1 MSYQTK
7 DTFKSIFNI
16 QIFINAFI
24 ILGFGIQQKE
34 IGYFI
39 LAIFNLLGLLIYD
52 SSNRKK
58 LVKFNRFIQIIIQAF
73 IIPLAVS
80 YLIRSTIYNWNSGL
94 IYIILIYG
102 IVMYIPYSIALIG
115 EIKTSIMRL
124 LVTPLLFI
132 FNGLSSFDI
141 MTMNTNVAN
150 NQLVKVLSNSSLLG
164 ALTFSTIILTAMLAW
179 KYDLPKIS
187 PLTKNNWKPSVLIFI
202 FSTWFIVWNA
212 FSNGSNW
219 LNLFTSYNF
228 SANFTLENVLGGLEA
243 GIAEELTFRFACLT
257 ILISIF
263 KRNTFKNYY
272 AVFFSSL
279 MFGLIHLPNV
289 SSGQSLGNTLIQ
301 IIFAFAL
308 GTFLS
313 ALYLYTNNFLLP
325 VIFHSLMDILVFA
338 SSNSQIMTGK
348 VTSGDYLFTI
358 IESLIFISIALLLLR
373 KTHSKNELHFY
384 F

>member
-34 IGYFI
+34 TGYFI

-58 LVKFNRFIQIIIQAF
+58 LVKFNRFIQIIVQTF
-73 IIPLAVS
+73 IIPLVIS

-102 IVMYIPYSIALIG
+102 IVMYIPYSIVLIG

-124 LVTPLLFI
+124 LITPLLFI
-132 FNGLSSFDI
+132 FNGVSSFDI

-150 NQLVKVLSNSSLLG
+150 NQLIKVLSNSSFLG

-179 KYDLPKIS
+179 GYNLPKINL
-187 PLTKNNWKPSVLIFI
+187 LTKNNWKLSVLIFI

-212 FSNGSNW
+212 LSNGSNW
-219 LNLFTSYNF
+219 LNLLTSYNF

-243 GIAEELTFRFACLT
+243 GIAEELTFRFTCLT

-338 SSNSQIMTGK
+338 SSNSQIMIGK

-358 IESLIFISIALLLLR
+358 VESLIFISIALLLLR
-373 KTHSKNELHFY
+373 KAHSKNELHFY

>member
-58 LVKFNRFIQIIIQAF
+58 LVKFNRFIQIIIQTF

-80 YLIRSTIYNWNSGL
+80 FLIRSTIYNWNSGL

-102 IVMYIPYSIALIG
+102 IVMYIPYSIVLIG

-141 MTMNTNVAN
+141 MTMNTNVVN
-150 NQLVKVLSNSSLLG
+150 NQLVKVLSNSSFLG

-187 PLTKNNWKPSVLIFI
+187 LLTKNNWKLSVLIFI

-243 GIAEELTFRFACLT
+243 GIAEELTFRFTCLT

-373 KTHSKNELHFY
+373 KTHSKNELHF

>member
-7 DTFKSIFNI
+7 DTFKSIFNV

-39 LAIFNLLGLLIYD
+39 LAFFNLLGLLIYD
-52 SSNRKK
+52 NSNRKK

-73 IIPLAVS
+73 IIPLVVS
-80 YLIRSTIYNWNSGL
+80 FLIRSTIYNWNSGL

-102 IVMYIPYSIALIG
+102 IVMYIPYSIVLVG

-150 NQLVKVLSNSSLLG
+150 NQLVKIFSNSSFLG
-164 ALTFSTIILTAMLAW
+164 TLTFSTIILTAMLAW
-179 KYDLPKIS
+179 RYSLPTIN
-187 PLTKNNWKPSVLIFI
+187 LLNKNNWKLSVLIFI

-228 SANFTLENVLGGLEA
+228 SANLTLENVLGGLEA

-279 MFGLIHLPNV
+279 MFGLIHLPNI

>member
-7 DTFKSIFNI
+7 DTFKFIFNI

-39 LAIFNLLGLLIYD
+39 LAIFDLLGLLIYD

-58 LVKFNRFIQIIIQAF
+58 LVKFNQFIQIIIQAF

-80 YLIRSTIYNWNSGL
+80 FLIRSTIYNWNSGL

-102 IVMYIPYSIALIG
+102 IVMYIPYSIVLIG

-150 NQLVKVLSNSSLLG
+150 NQLVKGLSNSSFLG

-179 KYDLPKIS
+179 EYDLPKIS
-187 PLTKNNWKPSVLIFI
+187 PLTKNNWKLSVLIFI

-348 VTSGDYLFTI
+348 VTSGDYLFTM

-373 KTHSKNELHFY
+373 RIRSKNELHFY